1 MQRREQ
7 AEKRKIC
14 RAMDK
19 GTGRKEED
27 MQNNGEETGRK
38 EDDAEQWRRKQANK
52 RSLDSYAN
60 CNIFRVVFW
69 DKKTPDVLPHQY
81 E

>member
-1 MQRREQ
+1 MEKRTDRKEDDMQRREQ

-52 RSLDSYAN
+52 NDMQKNEEVKRL
-60 CNIFRVVFW
+60 
-69 DKKTPDVLPHQY
+69 KGGQ
-81 E
+81 